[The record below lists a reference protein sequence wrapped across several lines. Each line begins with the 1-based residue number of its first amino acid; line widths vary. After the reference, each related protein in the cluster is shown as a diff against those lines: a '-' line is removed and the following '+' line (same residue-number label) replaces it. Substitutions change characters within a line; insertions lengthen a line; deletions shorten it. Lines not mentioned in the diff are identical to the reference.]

1 MPGAADAYEHV
12 GACFLNEC
20 DTAPRLT
27 ATGART
33 VVPGLDGTR
42 RPLHDPA
49 GLERLFK
56 SLLAAANDD
65 SKSLKHHKDVLKRS
79 TALGALTT
87 LASVFRSTVLN
98 KQSSSRRNDPPD
110 GTATREVPEEA
121 RRRQLIEVTID
132 SLAEVGYVGST
143 LAQIA
148 QRAGVSPGLVAHYF
162 DDKDGLLEA
171 TFRTLARGI
180 GERMRERLRRAR
192 TPRGRVQAV
201 IDTNLAPEEFD
212 QRTGTAW
219 LAFWGQVLHVKGLK
233 RVQTV
238 YQRRML
244 SNLRHALRRLVPA
257 GEAHSLAAMIAAMI
271 DGVWLRA
278 ALSRWQEADSESA
291 RAMLTDFVDSRLQ
304 RSPRAAAA
312 LPAATTGEAALA
324 PARVGSPGRSSFRT
338 INPATGEVLAQIA
351 IDGPAEVAAAVAR
364 ASAAQKE
371 WASLPGVVRGR
382 ILRRAA
388 DILRARNL
396 ELAVLETR
404 DTGKPIQETSAVDV
418 ISGADCLEYYA
429 GLAATLAGE
438 HLDLGPQAFGY
449 TRREPLGV
457 VCGIGAWNYPLQI
470 ACWKAAPALACGNA
484 MIFKPA
490 ELTPLTAMRLRDVL
504 AEAGLPQGVFQIVQG
519 MADTGRLLTA
529 HPDIRKVSLTGEVG
543 TGKAVMADSAGSLKQ
558 VTLELGG
565 KSPLIIFDDA
575 VLENAVAGA
584 LLGNFYSAGEVCSN
598 GTRVFVQRAIK
609 AAFLER
615 LAARVGAMR
624 IGDPMDPMTQVG
636 TLISEDHMTKVLT
649 YIARGKA
656 EGARL
661 LTGGHRVSSGD
672 LANGFFVAPTVFD
685 ECHDDMTIVREEIFG
700 PVMSVLEFEDE
711 EEVIARANATQF
723 GLAAGVFTNDLTRAH
738 RVIARLQAGT
748 CWINH
753 YNVTPIELPFGG
765 VKLSGLGRENGR
777 AALEHYTQLKSVYV
791 AMGDVEAPY

>member
-1 MPGAADAYEHV
+1 MAAPG
-12 GACFLNEC
+12 
-20 DTAPRLT
+20 
-27 ATGART
+27 
-33 VVPGLDGTR
+33 
-42 RPLHDPA
+42 
-49 GLERLFK
+49 
-56 SLLAAANDD
+56 
-65 SKSLKHHKDVLKRS
+65 S
-79 TALGALTT
+79 TALLVGLEG
-87 LASVFRSTVLN
+87 STELN
-98 KQSSSRRNDPPD
+98 RQSGSRRSDP
-110 GTATREVPEEA
+110 RELIGARDEPEET

-148 QRAGVSPGLVAHYF
+148 QRADVSPGLVAHYF
-162 DDKDGLLEA
+162 GDKDGLFEA
-171 TFRTLARGI
+171 TFRTLARRI
-180 GERMRERLRRAR
+180 AERVRERLKLVR

-219 LAFWGQVLHVKGLK
+219 LAFWGQVLHVKGLR

-244 SNLRHALRRLVPA
+244 SNLRHALRRLLPA
-257 GEAHSLAAMIAAMI
+257 EEARSLAAMIAAMI

-278 ALSRWQEADSESA
+278 ALSRWEEADSESA
-291 RAMLTDFVDSRLQ
+291 RALLTSFVDSRLRECAAPENGVETVAAASPAAVSGIASV
-304 RSPRAAAA
+304 RSARAARF
-312 LPAATTGEAALA
+312 T
-324 PARVGSPGRSSFRT
+324 T
-338 INPATGEVLAQIA
+338 INPATGVVLAEIA
-351 IDGPAEVAAAVAR
+351 VDGPAEIAAAVAR
-364 ASAAQKE
+364 ASAAQKS
-371 WASLPGVVRGR
+371 WASLPGASRGR

-388 DILRARNL
+388 DILRARNA
-396 ELAVLETR
+396 ELAALETR

-418 ISGADCLEYYA
+418 LSGAECLEYYA
-429 GLAATLAGE
+429 GLAPSLAGE
-438 HLDLGPQAFGY
+438 HLDLGPLAFGY

-457 VCGIGAWNYPLQI
+457 VAGIGAWNYPLQI

-490 ELTPLTAMRLRDVL
+490 ELTPLTAMKLREIF
-504 AEAGLPQGVFQIVQG
+504 AEAGLPEGVFQVVQG
-519 MADTGRLLTA
+519 MADTGRLLTT
-529 HPDIRKVSLTGEVG
+529 HPAIRKVSLTGEVG
-543 TGKAVMADSAGSLKQ
+543 TGKAVMADAAASLKQ

-575 VLENAVAGA
+575 KLENAVGGA

-598 GTRVFVQRAIK
+598 GTRVFVHRAIK

-615 LAARVGAMR
+615 LAARVSAMR
-624 IGDPMDPMTQVG
+624 IGDPLDPATQVG
-636 TLISEDHMTKVLT
+636 ALISEDHMSKVLA
-649 YIARGKA
+649 YIARGRA
-656 EGARL
+656 DGARL
-661 LTGGHRVSSGD
+661 LVGGQRVTAGD

-685 ECHDDMTIVREEIFG
+685 ECHDDMAIVREEIFG

-711 EEVIARANATQF
+711 EEVIGRANATDF
-723 GLAAGVFTNDLTRAH
+723 GLAAGLFTNDLTRAH

-777 AALEHYTQLKSVYV
+777 AAIEHYTQLKSVYV

>member
-1 MPGAADAYEHV
+1 VFKRLGTAAK
-12 GACFLNEC
+12 GNGKLLNHRKRWLEKHGKI
-20 DTAPRLT
+20 RL
-27 ATGART
+27 GRT
-33 VVPGLDGTR
+33 
-42 RPLHDPA
+42 PA
-49 GLERLFK
+49 GV
-56 SLLAAANDD
+56 S
-65 SKSLKHHKDVLKRS
+65 RS
-79 TALGALTT
+79 TE
-87 LASVFRSTVLN
+87 LN
-98 KQSSSRRNDPPD
+98 RQSSSRRNDPDRSGSD
-110 GTATREVPEEA
+110 GTGPRDVPEEA
-121 RRRQLIEVTID
+121 RRQQLIEVTID
-132 SLAEVGYVGST
+132 SLADVGYVGST

-233 RVQTV
+233 RVQAV

-244 SNLRHALRRLVPA
+244 SNLRHALKRLVPA
-257 GEAHSLAAMIAAMI
+257 DEAGSLAAMIAAMI

-291 RAMLTDFVDSRLQ
+291 RALLTAFVDSRLKKSVRADEEQ
-304 RSPRAAAA
+304 PPATPAAAG
-312 LPAATTGEAALA
+312 PSS
-324 PARVGSPGRSSFRT
+324 ARASAGPKSFKSM
-338 INPATGEVLAQIA
+338 NPASGEVLAEIA
-351 IDGPAEVAAAVAR
+351 VDGPAEVAAAVTR

-371 WASLPGVVRGR
+371 WASLPGAARGR
-382 ILRRAA
+382 VLRRAA
-388 DILRARNL
+388 DILRARNA
-396 ELAVLETR
+396 ELAQLETR

-418 ISGADCLEYYA
+418 LSGADCLEYYA

-457 VCGIGAWNYPLQI
+457 VAGIGAWNYPLQI

-490 ELTPLTAMRLRDVL
+490 ELTPLTAMKLREVF
-504 AEAGLPQGVFQIVQG
+504 AEAGLPEGVFQVVQG
-519 MADTGRLLTA
+519 MADTGRLLTR
-529 HPDIRKVSLTGEVG
+529 HPQIRKVSLTGEVG
-543 TGKAVMADSAGSLKQ
+543 TGKAVMADSAASLKQ

-575 VLENAVAGA
+575 VLENAVGGA

-598 GTRVFVQRAIK
+598 GTRVFVHRALK
-609 AAFLER
+609 AAFIER

-624 IGDPMDPMTQVG
+624 IGDPLDPATQVG
-636 TLISEDHMTKVLT
+636 ALISEDHMTKVLA
-649 YIARGKA
+649 YIGRGKA

-661 LTGGHRVSSGD
+661 VTGGHRVTSGD

-685 ECHDDMTIVREEIFG
+685 ECHDDMAIVREEIFG

-711 EEVIARANATQF
+711 EEVIARANATEF

-777 AALEHYTQLKSVYV
+777 AAIEHYTQLKSVYV

>member
-1 MPGAADAYEHV
+1 VRDE
-12 GACFLNEC
+12 
-20 DTAPRLT
+20 
-27 ATGART
+27 
-33 VVPGLDGTR
+33 
-42 RPLHDPA
+42 
-49 GLERLFK
+49 
-56 SLLAAANDD
+56 
-65 SKSLKHHKDVLKRS
+65 
-79 TALGALTT
+79 
-87 LASVFRSTVLN
+87 
-98 KQSSSRRNDPPD
+98 
-110 GTATREVPEEA
+110 PEEA
-121 RRRQLIEVTID
+121 RRQQLIEVTID

-171 TFRTLARGI
+171 TFRTLARRI
-180 GERMRERLRRAR
+180 NLRMRERIRLAR

-201 IDTNLAPEEFD
+201 IDINLAPEEFD

-219 LAFWGQVLHVKGLK
+219 LAFWGQVLHVKGLR

-257 GEAHSLAAMIAAMI
+257 DESRSLAAMIAAMI

-291 RAMLTDFVDSRLQ
+291 RALLTAFVDSRL
-304 RSPRAAAA
+304 RKLAETVEEPSPVTPPRAGSSAARA
-312 LPAATTGEAALA
+312 GRAGPGPA
-324 PARVGSPGRSSFRT
+324 SFKT
-338 INPATGEVLAQIA
+338 INPATGEVLAEIA
-351 IDGPAEVAAAVAR
+351 VDGPPEVAAAVAK

-371 WASLPGVVRGR
+371 WASLPGVARGR

-388 DILRARNL
+388 DILRERNA
-396 ELAVLETR
+396 ELAELETR
-404 DTGKPIQETSAVDV
+404 DTGKPIQETIAVDV

-429 GLAATLAGE
+429 GLAASIAGE

-457 VCGIGAWNYPLQI
+457 VAGIGAWNYPLQI
-470 ACWKAAPALACGNA
+470 ACWKSAPALACGNA

-490 ELTPLTAMRLRDVL
+490 ELTPLTAMKLREVFT
-504 AEAGLPQGVFQIVQG
+504 AAGLPEGVFQVVQG
-519 MADTGRLLTA
+519 MADTGRALTA
-529 HPDIRKVSLTGEVG
+529 HPQIRKVSLTGEVG
-543 TGKAVMADSAGSLKQ
+543 TGKAVMADSAASLKQ

-565 KSPLIIFDDA
+565 KSPLIVFDDA
-575 VLENAVAGA
+575 TLENAVGGA

-598 GTRVFVQRAIK
+598 GTRVFVHRAIK

-615 LAARVGAMR
+615 LAARVNAMR
-624 IGDPMDPMTQVG
+624 IGDPMDPATQVG
-636 TLISEDHMTKVLT
+636 ALISEDHMAKVLG

-661 LTGGHRVSSGD
+661 LTGGHRVTTGD

-685 ECHDDMTIVREEIFG
+685 ECHDDMAIVREEIFG
-700 PVMSVLEFEDE
+700 PVMSLLEFEDE
-711 EEVIARANATQF
+711 EEVIARANATEF

-753 YNVTPIELPFGG
+753 YNVTPVELPFGG

-777 AALEHYTQLKSVYV
+777 AAIEHYTALKSVYV
-791 AMGDVEAPY
+791 AMGAVEAPY